1 MINHARTL
9 LMNEPSLDYFPDT
22 PGEELV
28 PPLYQPVVLPGSLRN
43 VRRLLF
49 GTTPDRYMLN
59 YRCRQ
64 LMGLIHSCELAEF
77 VTDLDPRV
85 TYDFTDEP
93 YFDPLLFRATIT
105 SLVVPS
111 GATTD
116 VFLFGHQDPPDRSG
130 LMYQTWNIELID
142 SDTLEIRQP
151 GDHASVSQEYTV
163 SGGLSSRQ
171 TIPGTNFVFQF
182 RDSAFTP
189 SQGPQFRVESISRPQ
204 TSLGSLM
211 ASVGLLGDD
220 TLAALFGTTTPAGRQ
235 EPLLTFR
242 RLYEGHY
249 SVAHRLGAVT
259 LALIY
264 QTEALR
270 VA

>member
-9 LMNEPSLDYFPDT
+9 LMNVPSLEYFPDT
-22 PGEELV
+22 LGEELV
-28 PPLYQPVVLPGSLRN
+28 PPLYEPVVLPGSLRN

-49 GTTPDRYMLN
+49 GSTPDRHMLN

-64 LMGLIHSCELAEF
+64 LLGLVHSCELAEF

-85 TYDFTDEP
+85 TYDFADEP
-93 YFDPLLFRATIT
+93 YFDPLLFRATAE

-111 GATTD
+111 GASAEIY
-116 VFLFGHQDPPDRSG
+116 LFGHADLPDRSG
-130 LMYQTWNIELID
+130 LMHRTWTIEIID
-142 SDTLEIRQP
+142 ADTLEIRQP
-151 GDHASVSQEYTV
+151 GNHFPVSQEYTV

-171 TIPGTNFVFQF
+171 TIPGTNFSFQF
-182 RDSAFTP
+182 RDSVFTP
-189 SQGPQFRVESISRPQ
+189 SQGPQFRVESLARPQ

-211 ASVGLLGDD
+211 ASVGLLGDE
-220 TLAALFGTTTPAGRQ
+220 TLAALFGITTPAGRQ
-235 EPLLTFR
+235 EPLQTFR
-242 RLYEGHY
+242 RLYENHY
-249 SVAHRLGAVT
+249 SVAHRLGAVA

-270 VA
+270 IA